1 MAVQTPKQG
10 PDYRLELSKL
20 VNGYLAVLEW
30 SPARLA
36 KMSGQSKATIS
47 RITSYDTERYPYY
60 RPELRT
66 IQAIAQALE
75 LTLEQRRELFY
86 TAFPEFYVWDEAAE
100 HGYTVDETNDL
111 LHGRGL
117 PLLTSDK

>member
-1 MAVQTPKQG
+1 MAIYVPKQN
-10 PDYRLELSKL
+10 PDYRVELAEL
-20 VNGYLAVLEW
+20 INGYLAEREW

-47 RITSYDTERYPYY
+47 RITSYDTERNPYY

-86 TAFPEFYVWDEAAE
+86 TAF
-100 HGYTVDETNDL
+100 
-111 LHGRGL
+111 
-117 PLLTSDK
+117 

>member
-1 MAVQTPKQG
+1 MAVQAPKQG

-47 RITSYDTERYPYY
+47 RITSYKPGRDPCY
-60 RPELRT
+60 RPELKT
-66 IQAIAQALE
+66 IQAIAQALK
-75 LTLEQRRELFY
+75 LTPEQRRELFY
-86 TAFPEFYVWDEAAE
+86 SAFPEFYVWEEAAE
-100 HGYTVDETNDL
+100 RGYSVNETNDL
-111 LHGRGL
+111 LYDRGL

>member
-1 MAVQTPKQG
+1 MAVQAPKQG

-47 RITSYDTERYPYY
+47 RITSYKPGRDPYY
-60 RPELRT
+60 RPELKT
-66 IQAIAQALE
+66 IQAIAQALK
-75 LTLEQRRELFY
+75 LTPEQRRELFY
-86 TAFPEFYVWDEAAE
+86 TAFPEFYVWEEAAE
-100 HGYTVDETNDL
+100 QGYSVNETNDL
-111 LHGRGL
+111 LYDRGL

>member
-1 MAVQTPKQG
+1 MAIYVPKQN
-10 PDYRLELSKL
+10 PDYRVELAKL
-20 VNGYLAVLEW
+20 INGYLAEREW

-47 RITSYDTERYPYY
+47 RITSYDTKRNPYY

>member
-47 RITSYDTERYPYY
+47 RITSYDTEREPLLPAGVKDDTGHCPGAGTHI
-60 RPELRT
+60 RAAAGASF
-66 IQAIAQALE
+66 IQ
-75 LTLEQRRELFY
+75 RSRSSM
-86 TAFPEFYVWDEAAE
+86 WDEAAE

-111 LHGRGL
+111 LHGRAS
-117 PLLTSDK
+117 PF

>member
-30 SPARLA
+30 SPAWLA

-47 RITSYDTERYPYY
+47 RITSYDTERNPYY

>member
-1 MAVQTPKQG
+1 MAIYVPKQN
-10 PDYRLELSKL
+10 PDYRVELAKL
-20 VNGYLAVLEW
+20 INGYLAEREW

-47 RITSYDTERYPYY
+47 RITSYDTERNPYY

-86 TAFPEFYVWDEAAE
+86 TAFPEFYVWDAAAE

>member
-36 KMSGQSKATIS
+36 RESGQSKATNS
-47 RITSYDTERYPYY
+47 RITNYKNGNPKYQPS
-60 RPELRT
+60 LRT
-66 IQAIAQALE
+66 IQAIALALK
-75 LTLEQRRELFY
+75 LSREQRKELFD
-86 TAFPEFYVWDEAAE
+86 TAFPEFRVWEEAAE
-100 HGYTVDETNDL
+100 QGYTVDETNDIL
-111 LHGRGL
+111 YEKGL
-117 PLLTSDK
+117 PLLTTER

>member
-20 VNGYLAVLEW
+20 VNGYLAVLEL

-47 RITSYDTERYPYY
+47 RITSYDTKRNPYY

>member
-1 MAVQTPKQG
+1 MAIYVPKQN
-10 PDYRLELSKL
+10 PDYRVELAKL
-20 VNGYLAVLEW
+20 INGYLAEREW

-47 RITSYDTERYPYY
+47 RITSYDTERNPYY

>member
-47 RITSYDTERYPYY
+47 RLLNFAGDPAY
-60 RPELRT
+60 RPALRT
-66 IQAIAQALE
+66 VQAISLALK
-75 LTLEQRRELFY
+75 LTQEQRRELFY
-86 TAFPEFYVWDEAAE
+86 TAFPEFWVWDEAAE
-100 HGYTVDETNDL
+100 NGCTVDETNDL
-111 LHGRGL
+111 LYDRGL
-117 PLLTSDK
+117 PLLTNE

>member
-1 MAVQTPKQG
+1 MESRTAGENVRAVQSDHQQ
-10 PDYRLELSKL
+10 
-20 VNGYLAVLEW
+20 NN
-30 SPARLA
+30 
-36 KMSGQSKATIS
+36 
-47 RITSYDTERYPYY
+47 
-60 RPELRT
+60 ELRHKKEPLLP
-66 IQAIAQALE
+66 AGV
-75 LTLEQRRELFY
+75 FY

>member
-1 MAVQTPKQG
+1 MESRTAGENVRAVQSDHQQNN
-10 PDYRLELSKL
+10 ELRHRK
-20 VNGYLAVLEW
+20 
-30 SPARLA
+30 
-36 KMSGQSKATIS
+36 
-47 RITSYDTERYPYY
+47 D

>member
-36 KMSGQSKATIS
+36 RESGQSKATIS
-47 RITSYDTERYPYY
+47 RITNYKNGNPKYQPS
-60 RPELRT
+60 LRT
-66 IQAIAQALE
+66 IQAIALALK
-75 LTLEQRRELFY
+75 LSREQRKELFDS
-86 TAFPEFYVWDEAAE
+86 AFPEFRVWEEAAE
-100 HGYTVDETNDL
+100 QGYTVDETNDIL
-111 LHGRGL
+111 YEKGL
-117 PLLTSDK
+117 PLLTTER

>member
-1 MAVQTPKQG
+1 MESRTAGENVRAVQSDHQQ
-10 PDYRLELSKL
+10 
-20 VNGYLAVLEW
+20 NN
-30 SPARLA
+30 
-36 KMSGQSKATIS
+36 
-47 RITSYDTERYPYY
+47 
-60 RPELRT
+60 ELRHKKEPLLP
-66 IQAIAQALE
+66 AALE